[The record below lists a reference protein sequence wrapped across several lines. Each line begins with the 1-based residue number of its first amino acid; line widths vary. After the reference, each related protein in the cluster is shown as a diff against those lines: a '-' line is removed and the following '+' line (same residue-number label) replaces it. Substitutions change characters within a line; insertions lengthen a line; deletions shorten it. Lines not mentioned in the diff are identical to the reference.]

1 MPVIS
6 THFKVLKNSF
16 NHVSGWQVIHSV
28 KENVEDSKRVIQ
40 GSKWKTPKHRRLTN
54 SQTFCL
60 WMTIYYFQ
68 MFSTNWTTQ
77 DYPSCVSLI
86 SYRQRKTAR
95 QWRTTHS
102 RE

>member
-40 GSKWKTPKHRRLTN
+40 GSK
-54 SQTFCL
+54 
-60 WMTIYYFQ
+60 
-68 MFSTNWTTQ
+68 
-77 DYPSCVSLI
+77 
-86 SYRQRKTAR
+86 
-95 QWRTTHS
+95 
-102 RE
+102 